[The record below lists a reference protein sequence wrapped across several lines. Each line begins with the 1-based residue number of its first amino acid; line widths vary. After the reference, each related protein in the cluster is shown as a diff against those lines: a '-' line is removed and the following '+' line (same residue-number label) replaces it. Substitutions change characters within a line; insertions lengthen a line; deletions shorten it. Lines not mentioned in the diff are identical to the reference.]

1 MVDLLIAGGRIVD
14 GSGTPWFEADIGI
27 QGGKIA
33 KIGPLRGEAA
43 QERIDLGGLFVSPG
57 FIDIHSHSD
66 AVPFISPREE
76 GKILQG
82 VTTEAIGN
90 CGVSLAP
97 ATDETRDLLKKYTVP
112 FSAGSALPWNWE
124 TMGGF
129 LDLLEERRSFTNI
142 VSLVGHGTIRIAVMG
157 FANRKPRPEE
167 LEAMKR
173 LVARAMDDG
182 AFGLSSG
189 LIYPPGIF
197 SDTAE
202 MTELCKVV
210 TARGGLYTTHMR
222 NENDGV
228 IDSVRE
234 TIEVG
239 EKSGVSVQIS
249 HHKTSG
255 RGNWGKSRETL
266 RLVDEA
272 RQRGLDITCDVYPYI
287 ASHTFLRA
295 LLPPWMQE
303 GGVLRL
309 LERLRFPEHRRRI
322 KEDFASGLPG
332 WSNLYKST
340 GWDQIVISSCRK
352 NRDLE
357 GRNVQEIAAS
367 RKAEPAEVVFDV
379 LLEEEGD
386 VEMLLFGMAEDDV
399 TYILKHP
406 AAMVGSDAIPSAGKP
421 HPRFYGTFPRVLG
434 KYVREDKALTLPEGV
449 RKMTSLPA
457 QKLGLRDRGLVKVGM
472 WADLVVFD
480 PETIADRATFSNPR
494 QYPPGIHYVLVN
506 GQITAREG
514 RATGALPGK
523 ILRKNQN

>member
-1 MVDLLIAGGRIVD
+1 MYDLLIARGRILD
-14 GSGTPWFEADIGI
+14 GSGNPWFEADIGI
-27 QGGKIA
+27 QEGKITE
-33 KIGPLRGEAA
+33 IGRLQGEAA
-43 QERIDLGGLFVSPG
+43 RERIDLRGLLVSPG
-57 FIDIHSHSD
+57 FIDIHCHSD
-66 AVPFISPREE
+66 AVPFIFPREE

-82 VTTEAIGN
+82 VTTETIGN
-90 CGVSLAP
+90 CGVSLTP
-97 ATDETRDLLKKYTVP
+97 VSGETKELLKKYTAP
-112 FSAGSALPWNWE
+112 FGAGCPLPWNWE

-129 LDLLEERRSFTNI
+129 LKLLEERRSFTNI
-142 VSLVGHGTIRIAVMG
+142 ASLVGHGTIRIAVMG

-167 LEAMKR
+167 MEAMKR
-173 LVARAMDDG
+173 LAAQAMEDG

-197 SDTAE
+197 SDAAE
-202 MTELCKVV
+202 MIELCKVV
-210 TARGGLYTTHMR
+210 ADRGGLYTTHMR

-239 EKSGVSVQIS
+239 EKSGVSVEIS

-266 RLVDEA
+266 KLVDEA
-272 RQRGLDITCDVYPYI
+272 RERGLDVTCDVYPYI

-309 LERLRFPEHRRRI
+309 LERLRVPENRRRI
-322 KEDFASGLPG
+322 KAELETGLPG
-332 WSNLYKST
+332 WSNLYRST
-340 GWDQIVISSCRK
+340 GWDKIVISSCRK
-352 NRDLE
+352 NKDLE
-357 GRNVQEIAAS
+357 GKNVQEIAAS
-367 RKAEPAEVVFDV
+367 RKAEPAEVVFEV
-379 LLEEEGD
+379 LWEEGGD

-406 AAMVGSDAIPSAGKP
+406 AVMVGSDAIPSAGKA
-421 HPRFYGTFPRVLG
+421 HPRYYGTFPRVLG
-434 KYVREDKALTLPEGV
+434 KYVREDKALTLAEAV

-457 QKLGLRDRGLVKVGM
+457 QKLGLQDRGMVKRGM

-480 PETIADRATFSNPR
+480 PETIADRATFSDPR
-494 QYPPGIHYVLVN
+494 RYPSGIHYVLVN
-506 GQITAREG
+506 GQIAAREG
-514 RATGALPGK
+514 RTTGALPGR
-523 ILRKNQN
+523 ILRKTLS